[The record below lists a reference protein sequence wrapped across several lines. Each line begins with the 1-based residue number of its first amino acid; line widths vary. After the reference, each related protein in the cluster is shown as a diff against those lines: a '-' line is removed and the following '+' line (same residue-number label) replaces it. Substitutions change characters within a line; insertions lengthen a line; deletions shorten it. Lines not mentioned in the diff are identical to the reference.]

1 MSMKMYIHEP
11 IFNTHTPTGRK
22 KRAYAAVWKNPGCVF
37 CDAKYNPRYH
47 AQNEI
52 GTPPS
57 ANTTAKNQSP
67 KVYPYPPPMSAN
79 VRTRTFQ
86 R

>member
-1 MSMKMYIHEP
+1 MCARKL
-11 IFNTHTPTGRK
+11 RK